1 MNWVERRDAQ
11 DAGMPE
17 LWSLLCIQF
26 EQVAESFGKTLYAR
40 NNRLIVAAK
49 RIKNCVHVMR
59 AISDGSQPEE
69 SIEVCLDEKG
79 RRVFSRING
88 EERALLSFGSDNQG
102 KTCLLDSQGNA
113 IQLDDVSKFFLEAFL
128 FQ

>member
-1 MNWVERRDAQ
+1 MNWVERRDVQ

-49 RIKNCVHVMR
+49 RIKNCVHVVR
-59 AISDGSQPEE
+59 ATTDGSQPEE

-88 EERALLSFGSDNQG
+88 EERASLSFGSDNNQ
-102 KTCLLDSQGNA
+102 
-113 IQLDDVSKFFLEAFL
+113 EAPAPSPVLQHRFEIAGPARARGR
-128 FQ
+128 